1 MDKIKSLIDIIDYY
15 GETNQKTKAIEEMA
29 ELIKAICK
37 NDIEN
42 IEEEIADVSIMLS
55 QLQIIYG
62 FSNDKIEKIKKEK
75 INRTLERI
83 KDRKKEFES
92 ILVKK

>member
-83 KDRKKEFES
+83 RDRKKEFENLDHDS
-92 ILVKK
+92 